1 MNDKKTNYFVSIIN
15 AIAIIMFIILIFTA
29 PEIKLTVMEDYNE
42 YESISS
48 DNIVGFFISNF
59 KIIILVL
66 GLCLSISNII
76 NAIQNKINKK
86 ICFWQIIFAIIVLYW
101 TITEAFEYERNGL
114 ILTLIFTIIPIM
126 FAIKNLV
133 YRKKE
138 KATKM
143 KIVSYILVIISMIA
157 LLVVIIL
164 YEDPYYLEYKL
175 FDEVFIGQVLTSGW
189 LIWLIISTVMQ
200 FIYTH
205 KQEKQEVGEKKKLL
219 NVYIHYII
227 NGITVIVFGFLVVY
241 SVISTK
247 VTMSNWDKQV
257 NEIYQNITNLQGGTI
272 EEFYIPVSNNGKYGF
287 INENGQEK
295 IACEYDRITMF
306 LELEKNNETYYAAFA
321 QNGED
326 YYIISK
332 ENDKI
337 KLNDTKLLENII
349 KGTNEFSSRMI
360 DYYEEKDAA
369 DVHIFTLQTT
379 VWMKGNL
386 TIQPSRYEFPS
397 QENIK
402 LQKQGTAYYYNT
414 DNYYMKIEPLE
425 NFDDRVDD
433 NYTYCNITISKNN
446 DNQIY
451 NDLTYQEAIYGLD
464 EERNE
469 ITLLSDGYIMFKSL
483 DGKTSGWYD
492 NNGDKVNISLKD
504 FEILDVR
511 SNKII
516 LSNYIEKYE
525 KIEYAIVDLEGNL
538 ILYTDTLYWF
548 ENTYWVK
555 NTQNKMIMVDKNF
568 NQISN
573 EYDFIIFVQY
583 AQK

>member
-15 AIAIIMFIILIFTA
+15 AIAIIMYIILIFTA
-29 PEIKLTVMEDYNE
+29 PEIKLTIMEDYNE
-42 YESISS
+42 YVSIFA
-48 DNIVGFFISNF
+48 DNIVEFFISNL

-76 NAIQNKINKK
+76 NAIQNKTNKK
-86 ICFWQIIFAIIVLYW
+86 LCFWQIIFAIIVLYW
-101 TITEAFEYERNGL
+101 TITGIFEHERNWL

-133 YRKKE
+133 YIKKD
-138 KATKM
+138 KAS
-143 KIVSYILVIISMIA
+143 KIEIISYILVIISMIA
-157 LLVVIIL
+157 LLVISL

-189 LIWLIISTVMQ
+189 LIWLIVSIIMQ

-205 KQEKQEVGEKKKLL
+205 KQENQEVGEKKKLL

-227 NGITVIVFGFLVVY
+227 NGITAIVFGFLVLY

-247 VTMSNWDKQV
+247 VNMPNWDKQV
-257 NEIYQNITNLQGGTI
+257 NEIYQNITNLQGSTI
-272 EEFYIPVSNNGKYGF
+272 QEFYIPISNNGKYGF

-306 LELEKNNETYYAAFA
+306 LKLEKNNETFYTAFA
-321 QNGED
+321 QKGED

-332 ENDKI
+332 ENDII
-337 KLNDTKLLENII
+337 KLNDTKQLENIM
-349 KGTNEFSSRMI
+349 KGSNEISSQMI
-360 DYYEEKDAA
+360 DFYEEKDVA
-369 DVHIFTLQTT
+369 DVHLFTLQAN

-386 TIQPSRYEFPS
+386 TIQPRKYEYPA

-414 DNYYMKIEPLE
+414 DNYSMRIEPLE
-425 NFDDRVDD
+425 IFDVESGD
-433 NYTYCNITISKNN
+433 NYTYCNITMNKNN

-451 NDLTYQEAIYGLD
+451 KESTYQEAIYGLD

-483 DGKTSGWYD
+483 DEKTGGWYN
-492 NNGDKVNISLKD
+492 NNGDKVNISLKN
-504 FEILDVR
+504 FEISDVR

-516 LSNYIEKYE
+516 LSKYIEKDE

-555 NTQNKMIMVDKNF
+555 NAQNKMIMVDKNF

-583 AQK
+583 TQK

>member
-15 AIAIIMFIILIFTA
+15 AIAIITYIILIFTA
-29 PEIKLTVMEDYNE
+29 PEIKLTIMEDYNE
-42 YESISS
+42 YVSIFA
-48 DNIVGFFISNF
+48 DNIVEFFISNL

-76 NAIQNKINKK
+76 NAIQNKTNKK
-86 ICFWQIIFAIIVLYW
+86 LCFWQIIFAIIVLYW
-101 TITEAFEYERNGL
+101 TITGIFEHERNWL

-133 YRKKE
+133 YIKKD
-138 KATKM
+138 KAS
-143 KIVSYILVIISMIA
+143 KIEIISYILVIISMIA
-157 LLVVIIL
+157 LLVISL

-189 LIWLIISTVMQ
+189 LIWLIVSIIMQ

-205 KQEKQEVGEKKKLL
+205 KQENQEVGEKKKLL

-227 NGITVIVFGFLVVY
+227 NGITAIVFGFLVLY

-247 VTMSNWDKQV
+247 VNMPNWDKQV
-257 NEIYQNITNLQGGTI
+257 NEIYQNITNLQGSTI
-272 EEFYIPVSNNGKYGF
+272 QEFYIPISNNGKYGF

-306 LELEKNNETYYAAFA
+306 LKLEKNNETFYTAFA
-321 QNGED
+321 QKGED

-332 ENDKI
+332 ENDII
-337 KLNDTKLLENII
+337 KLNDTKQLENIM
-349 KGTNEFSSRMI
+349 KGSNEISSQMI
-360 DYYEEKDAA
+360 DFYEEKDVA
-369 DVHIFTLQTT
+369 DVHLFTLQAN

-386 TIQPSRYEFPS
+386 TIQPRKYEYPA

-414 DNYYMKIEPLE
+414 DNYSMRIEPLE
-425 NFDDRVDD
+425 IFDVESGD
-433 NYTYCNITISKNN
+433 NYTYCNITMNKNN

-451 NDLTYQEAIYGLD
+451 KESTYQEAIYGLD

-483 DGKTSGWYD
+483 DEKTGGWYN
-492 NNGDKVNISLKD
+492 NNGDKVNISLKN
-504 FEILDVR
+504 FEISDVR

-516 LSNYIEKYE
+516 LSKYIEKDE

-555 NTQNKMIMVDKNF
+555 NAQNKMIMVDKNF

-583 AQK
+583 TQK

>member
-15 AIAIIMFIILIFTA
+15 AIAIIMYIILIFTA
-29 PEIKLTVMEDYNE
+29 PEIKLTIMEDYNE
-42 YESISS
+42 YVSIFA
-48 DNIVGFFISNF
+48 DNIVEFFISNL

-76 NAIQNKINKK
+76 NAIQNKTNKK
-86 ICFWQIIFAIIVLYW
+86 LCFWQIIFAIIVLYW
-101 TITEAFEYERNGL
+101 TITGIFEHERNWL

-133 YRKKE
+133 YIKKD
-138 KATKM
+138 KAS
-143 KIVSYILVIISMIA
+143 KIEIISYILVIISMIA
-157 LLVVIIL
+157 LLVISL

-189 LIWLIISTVMQ
+189 LIWLIVSIIMQ

-205 KQEKQEVGEKKKLL
+205 KQENQEVGEKKKLL

-247 VTMSNWDKQV
+247 VNMPNWDKQV
-257 NEIYQNITNLQGGTI
+257 NEIYQNITNLQGSTI
-272 EEFYIPVSNNGKYGF
+272 QEFYIPISNNGKYGF

-306 LELEKNNETYYAAFA
+306 LKLEKNNETFYTAFA
-321 QNGED
+321 QKGED

-332 ENDKI
+332 ENDII
-337 KLNDTKLLENII
+337 KLNDTKQLENIM
-349 KGTNEFSSRMI
+349 KGSNEISSQMI
-360 DYYEEKDAA
+360 DFYEEKDVA
-369 DVHIFTLQTT
+369 DVHLFTLQAN

-386 TIQPSRYEFPS
+386 TIQPRKYEYPA

-414 DNYYMKIEPLE
+414 DNYSMRIEPLE
-425 NFDDRVDD
+425 IFDVESGD
-433 NYTYCNITISKNN
+433 NYTYCNITMNKNN

-451 NDLTYQEAIYGLD
+451 KESTYQEAIYGLD
-464 EERNE
+464 EEKNE

-483 DGKTSGWYD
+483 DEKTGGWYN
-492 NNGDKVNISLKD
+492 NNGDKVNISLKN
-504 FEILDVR
+504 FEISDVR

-516 LSNYIEKYE
+516 LSKYIEKDE

-555 NTQNKMIMVDKNF
+555 NAQNKMIMVDKNF

-583 AQK
+583 TQK

>member
-15 AIAIIMFIILIFTA
+15 AIAIIMYIILIFTA
-29 PEIKLTVMEDYNE
+29 PEIKLTIMEDYNE
-42 YESISS
+42 YVSIFA
-48 DNIVGFFISNF
+48 DNIVEFFISNL

-76 NAIQNKINKK
+76 NAIQNKTNKK
-86 ICFWQIIFAIIVLYW
+86 LCFWQIIFAIIVLYW
-101 TITEAFEYERNGL
+101 TITGIFEHERNWL

-133 YRKKE
+133 YIKKD
-138 KATKM
+138 KAS
-143 KIVSYILVIISMIA
+143 KIEIISYILVIISMIA
-157 LLVVIIL
+157 LLVISL

-189 LIWLIISTVMQ
+189 LIWLIVSIIMQ

-205 KQEKQEVGEKKKLL
+205 KQENQEVGEKKKLL

-247 VTMSNWDKQV
+247 VNMPNWDKQV
-257 NEIYQNITNLQGGTI
+257 NEIYQNITNLQGSTI
-272 EEFYIPVSNNGKYGF
+272 QEFYIPISNNGKYGF

-306 LELEKNNETYYAAFA
+306 LKLEKNNETFYTAFA
-321 QNGED
+321 QKGED

-332 ENDKI
+332 ENDII
-337 KLNDTKLLENII
+337 KLNDTKQLENIM
-349 KGTNEFSSRMI
+349 KGSNEISSQMI
-360 DYYEEKDAA
+360 DFYEEKDVA
-369 DVHIFTLQTT
+369 DVHLFTLQAN

-386 TIQPSRYEFPS
+386 TIQPRKYEYPA

-414 DNYYMKIEPLE
+414 DNYSMRIEPLE
-425 NFDDRVDD
+425 IFDVESGD
-433 NYTYCNITISKNN
+433 NYTYCNITMNKNN

-451 NDLTYQEAIYGLD
+451 KESTYQEAIYGLD

-469 ITLLSDGYIMFKSL
+469 ITLLSDGYIMFKSF
-483 DGKTSGWYD
+483 DEKTGGWYN

-504 FEILDVR
+504 FEISDVR

-516 LSNYIEKYE
+516 LSKYIEKDE

-555 NTQNKMIMVDKNF
+555 NAQNKMIMVDKNF
-568 NQISN
+568 NKISN

-583 AQK
+583 T

>member
-15 AIAIIMFIILIFTA
+15 AIAIIMYIILIFTA
-29 PEIKLTVMEDYNE
+29 PEIKLTIMEDYNE
-42 YESISS
+42 YVSIFA
-48 DNIVGFFISNF
+48 DNIVEFFISNL

-76 NAIQNKINKK
+76 NAIQNKTNKK
-86 ICFWQIIFAIIVLYW
+86 LCFWQIIFAIIVLYW
-101 TITEAFEYERNGL
+101 TITGIFEHERNWL

-133 YRKKE
+133 YIKKD
-138 KATKM
+138 KAS
-143 KIVSYILVIISMIA
+143 KIEIISYILVIISMIA
-157 LLVVIIL
+157 LLVISL

-189 LIWLIISTVMQ
+189 LIWLIVSIIMQ

-205 KQEKQEVGEKKKLL
+205 KQENQEVGEKKKLL

-247 VTMSNWDKQV
+247 VNMPNWDKQV
-257 NEIYQNITNLQGGTI
+257 NEIYQNITNLQGSTI
-272 EEFYIPVSNNGKYGF
+272 QEFYIPISNNGKYGF

-306 LELEKNNETYYAAFA
+306 LKLEKNNETFYTAFA

-332 ENDKI
+332 ENDRI
-337 KLNDTKLLENII
+337 KLNDTKQLENIM
-349 KGTNEFSSRMI
+349 KGTNEISSQMI
-360 DYYEEKDAA
+360 DLYEEKDVA
-369 DVHIFTLQTT
+369 DVHLFNLQAN

-386 TIQPSRYEFPS
+386 TIQPSRYEYPS

-414 DNYYMKIEPLE
+414 DNYSMRIEPLE
-425 NFDDRVDD
+425 IFDVESGD
-433 NYTYCNITISKNN
+433 NYTYCNITMNKNN

-451 NDLTYQEAIYGLD
+451 KESTYQEAIYGLD
-464 EERNE
+464 EEKNE

-483 DGKTSGWYD
+483 DEKTGGWYN
-492 NNGDKVNISLKD
+492 NNGDKVNISLKN
-504 FEILDVR
+504 FEISDVR

-516 LSNYIEKYE
+516 LSKYIEKDE

-555 NTQNKMIMVDKNF
+555 NAQNKMIMVDKNF

-583 AQK
+583 TQK